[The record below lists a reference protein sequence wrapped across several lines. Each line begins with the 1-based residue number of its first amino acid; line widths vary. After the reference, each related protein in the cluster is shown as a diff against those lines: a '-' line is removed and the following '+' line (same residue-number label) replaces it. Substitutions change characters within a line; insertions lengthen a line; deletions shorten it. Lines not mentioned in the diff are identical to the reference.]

1 MAQLPDRRT
10 KKGKFRRG
18 TSGNPSGRP
27 PGSRNKATLLVE
39 QMIEGEGERLARK
52 VLELALGGDLSALR
66 LCMERLV
73 PPRRDR
79 PIHLN
84 LPPIDTV
91 EQIST
96 AMTMV
101 AAAIGEGQ
109 ITPSEGEV
117 LANLLVIQKEMIV
130 AGEVEQR
137 LEQLEKTAALWNQE
151 EQRVNRLSQRKNE
164 IDQ

>member
-137 LEQLEKTAALWNQE
+137 LEQL
-151 EQRVNRLSQRKNE
+151 
-164 IDQ
+164 